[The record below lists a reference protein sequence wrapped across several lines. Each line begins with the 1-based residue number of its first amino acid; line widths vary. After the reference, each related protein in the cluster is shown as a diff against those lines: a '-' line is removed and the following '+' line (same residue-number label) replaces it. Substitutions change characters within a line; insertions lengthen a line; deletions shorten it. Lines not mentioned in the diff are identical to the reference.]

1 MTRRG
6 QCTARK
12 FPVTGASPGRP
23 GPSPLCMACGFRH
36 AARASDAV
44 HGTGAMRA
52 LHSLRRTIY
61 RSRFAVADNGKIMMR
76 YRHGLFLFTLLAA
89 ALVSLPA
96 SAHLPPA
103 QPREFAA
110 YGPFELCSERF
121 NLTVGEGEALHV
133 VGDIARIISDD
144 HVLAVK
150 FANDRDWFAKENGQG
165 RAESST
171 VVSSRR
177 ASGTVPDAGDTV
189 RFAPEGLGSEG
200 IRYAVGIGRDAGDLI
215 VGATGFDGSARDRA
229 LLDRI
234 GPANM
239 SKAGCVSLW
248 HAMSRVSDTDP
259 ARAERQDLSGI
270 ANLYSARAASG
281 PFHHCMAGVVFA
293 VGSGETLHRPWRA
306 LGKSG
311 PAYLEV
317 DGARIAIEQRGRT
330 LSRYNDQNAGEHPMA
345 LVQDSRA
352 YFFPGIG
359 VKPLD
364 GDNLVREEATWRFD
378 LGARGHSVALSVSF
392 PAAQASAGMAFLE
405 RLEFAA
411 PNDPR
416 CD

>member
-1 MTRRG
+1 
-6 QCTARK
+6 
-12 FPVTGASPGRP
+12 
-23 GPSPLCMACGFRH
+23 
-36 AARASDAV
+36 
-44 HGTGAMRA
+44 
-52 LHSLRRTIY
+52 
-61 RSRFAVADNGKIMMR
+61 MR
-76 YRHGLFLFTLLAA
+76 YRDGLSLFPLLAV
-89 ALVSLPA
+89 ALASLPA
-96 SAHLPPA
+96 GAHLPPA

-110 YGPFELCSERF
+110 YGPIELCSDRF
-121 NLTVGEGEALHV
+121 NLTVREGEALHV

-144 HVLAVK
+144 QVLAVK
-150 FANDRDWFAKENGQG
+150 FANDRDWFAKEDGQG
-165 RAESST
+165 RAKRAT
-171 VVSSRR
+171 RVSPRR
-177 ASGTVPDAGDTV
+177 ASGPVPDAGDTV

-200 IRYAVGIGRDAGDLI
+200 IRYAMRIGRDAGELI
-215 VGATGFDGSARDRA
+215 VGVPGFDGSARDQV

-248 HAMSRVSDTDP
+248 HVMSRVEDTDP
-259 ARAERQDLSGI
+259 ARASRQDLSGI

-293 VGSGETLHRPWRA
+293 VGPGETLHRPWRS
-306 LGKSG
+306 LGRSG
-311 PAYLEV
+311 PAYLELP
-317 DGARIAIEQRGRT
+317 DARIAIEERGGT

-364 GDNLVREEATWRFD
+364 GDDLVREEATWRFD
-378 LGARGHSVALSVSF
+378 LGARGHPAALSVSF
-392 PAAQASAGMAFLE
+392 PAAQTSAGMAFLE